1 MYDSGL
7 ERVYDDSLEE
17 ETSSLGSLDAL
28 ISNVGKRIHW
38 DEVFMPPTSCR
49 KRRYEPI
56 CKGGNTLE
64 ASSNFVCE
72 KMVMRRGIEV
82 LEHLN
87 IRSQPDVLE
96 YDLVDAKV
104 TSTSSIISTEV
115 ALSDANIMVDD
126 HSKWVVL
133 PLSWKKRIC
142 NSCEDCM
149 ALFYEC
155 LFTRIGIWMPFFQFE
170 AAVVI
175 Y

>member
-1 MYDSGL
+1 M

-17 ETSSLGSLDAL
+17 ETSSLGSLDTL

-38 DEVFMPPTSCR
+38 DEVFMPPHVLSKEEVRSNLQRWKHTRGFIQLRMR
-49 KRRYEPI
+49 KN
-56 CKGGNTLE
+56 G
-64 ASSNFVCE
+64 CE
-72 KMVMRRGIEV
+72 TRIEV

-87 IRSQPDVLE
+87 IRSQSDVLE

-104 TSTSSIISTEV
+104 TSTSSTISIEV

-142 NSCEDCM
+142 DSCEDCM
-149 ALFYEC
+149 APFYKC
-155 LFTRIGIWMPFFQFE
+155 LFTRIGIRLPFFQFE
-170 AAVVI
+170 VAVAI
-175 Y
+175 H